1 MYANEYMITLR
12 HLFVEFVSP
21 LGKGYDQDEEGESQ
35 VKAVFTTSKSLND
48 LKKKCIAVSSKLKP

>member
-21 LGKGYDQDEEGESQ
+21 LGKSYDQDEEGESLRKQ
-35 VKAVFTTSKSLND
+35 FLLPLSL
-48 LKKKCIAVSSKLKP
+48 LMT